1 MKKQE
6 QIESELRLVIKRAKK
21 SVFVKLTL
29 TDLIEGSRRMYLIY
43 NAHKS
48 GEKFKINNNDEN
60 ILLLNNIS
68 SDFENL
74 NMKIKKIPKPIKELL
89 DRKWEKEPNTKES
102 LDGSTEVLLKK
113 LLDLQKEFKKL
124 VMTLNGDF
132 KSEII
137 INVDPI
143 PIAVTHSAMTIWTE
157 LLKNK
162 YVFPIELGRSIG
174 WENYLGRLTKAFSID
189 SFGESATP
197 DQLME
202 KYGLSSG
209 HIVAAVKKVISRKK

>member
-6 QIESELRLVIKRAKK
+6 QIESELRSVIKRAKK

-60 ILLLNNIS
+60 ILLLDDIS
-68 SDFENL
+68 SDFESLNL
-74 NMKIKKIPKPIKELL
+74 KIKKIPKPIKDLL

-113 LLDLQKEFKKL
+113 L
-124 VMTLNGDF
+124 
-132 KSEII
+132 
-137 INVDPI
+137 
-143 PIAVTHSAMTIWTE
+143 
-157 LLKNK
+157 
-162 YVFPIELGRSIG
+162 
-174 WENYLGRLTKAFSID
+174 
-189 SFGESATP
+189 
-197 DQLME
+197 
-202 KYGLSSG
+202 
-209 HIVAAVKKVISRKK
+209 

>member
-6 QIESELRLVIKRAKK
+6 QIESELRFVIKRAKK

-29 TDLIEGSRRMYLIY
+29 TELIENSRRMYLIY
-43 NAHKS
+43 NTYKS

-60 ILLLNNIS
+60 ILFLNDIS
-68 SDFENL
+68 SNFESLNL
-74 NMKIKKIPKPIKELL
+74 KIKKIPKPIKELL

-102 LDGSTEVLLKK
+102 LDGSIEVLLKK
-113 LLDLQKEFKKL
+113 LLELQKEFKKL
-124 VMTLNGDF
+124 VLTLNKDF
-132 KSEII
+132 KSGTI

-162 YVFPIELGRSIG
+162 YNLKNQKIISKNLINFLQEVFEVFAC
-174 WENYLGRLTKAFSID
+174 EAD
-189 SFGESATP
+189 
-197 DQLME
+197 
-202 KYGLSSG
+202 
-209 HIVAAVKKVISRKK
+209 VKKSYMNWHTLKNM

>member
-6 QIESELRLVIKRAKK
+6 QIESELRSVIKRAKK

-74 NMKIKKIPKPIKELL
+74 NMKNKENSKAYK
-89 DRKWEKEPNTKES
+89 RIIR
-102 LDGSTEVLLKK
+102 
-113 LLDLQKEFKKL
+113 QK
-124 VMTLNGDF
+124 M
-132 KSEII
+132 
-137 INVDPI
+137 
-143 PIAVTHSAMTIWTE
+143 
-157 LLKNK
+157 
-162 YVFPIELGRSIG
+162 
-174 WENYLGRLTKAFSID
+174 
-189 SFGESATP
+189 GERT
-197 DQLME
+197 
-202 KYGLSSG
+202 
-209 HIVAAVKKVISRKK
+209 

>member
-6 QIESELRLVIKRAKK
+6 QIESELRFVIKRAKK

-29 TDLIEGSRRMYLIY
+29 TELIENSRRMYLIY
-43 NAHKS
+43 NTYKS

-60 ILLLNNIS
+60 ILFLNDIS
-68 SDFENL
+68 SNFESLNL
-74 NMKIKKIPKPIKELL
+74 KIKKIPKPIKELL

-102 LDGSTEVLLKK
+102 LDGSIEVLLKK
-113 LLDLQKEFKKL
+113 LLELQKEFKKL
-124 VMTLNGDF
+124 VLTLNKDF
-132 KSEII
+132 KSGTI

-162 YVFPIELGRSIG
+162 YNLKNQNIISKNLINFLQEVFEVFAC
-174 WENYLGRLTKAFSID
+174 EAD
-189 SFGESATP
+189 
-197 DQLME
+197 
-202 KYGLSSG
+202 
-209 HIVAAVKKVISRKK
+209 VKKSYMNWHTLKNM

>member
-6 QIESELRLVIKRAKK
+6 QIESELRSVIKRAKK

-143 PIAVTHSAMTIWTE
+143 PIAVTHSAMTIWIE

-162 YVFPIELGRSIG
+162 YNLKNQNIISKNLINFLQDVFGVFACE
-174 WENYLGRLTKAFSID
+174 AD
-189 SFGESATP
+189 
-197 DQLME
+197 
-202 KYGLSSG
+202 
-209 HIVAAVKKVISRKK
+209 VKKSYMNWHTLKNMK

>member
-6 QIESELRLVIKRAKK
+6 QIESELRFVIKRAKK
-21 SVFVKLTL
+21 NVFVKLTL
-29 TDLIEGSRRMYLIY
+29 TELIENSRRMYLIY
-43 NAHKS
+43 NTYKS

-60 ILLLNNIS
+60 ILFLNDIS
-68 SDFENL
+68 SNFESLNL
-74 NMKIKKIPKPIKELL
+74 KIKKIPKPIKELL

-102 LDGSTEVLLKK
+102 LDGLTEVLLKK

-124 VMTLNGDF
+124 VLTLNKDF
-132 KSEII
+132 KSGTI

-162 YVFPIELGRSIG
+162 YNLKNQKIISKNLINFLQEVFEVFAC
-174 WENYLGRLTKAFSID
+174 EAD
-189 SFGESATP
+189 
-197 DQLME
+197 
-202 KYGLSSG
+202 
-209 HIVAAVKKVISRKK
+209 VKKSYMNWHTLKNM